1 MRYIRLRS
9 LFDPD
14 NIRNSESLQTLKELG
29 KIEGLEKVLK
39 TDYRVTVY
47 LFRKASIKMRKIMK
61 EELNISEITNL
72 SWNHQ
77 KLS

>member
-72 SWNHQ
+72 S
-77 KLS
+77 

>member
-14 NIRNSESLQTLKELG
+14 NIRNGESLQTLKELG

-39 TDYRVTVY
+39 TDYRVIVY

-72 SWNHQ
+72 S
-77 KLS
+77 